1 LAFLQIALLLDPSPW
16 PILASVGLS
25 GLATGLVGWF
35 QGVNWGGLLAVFR
48 FLTLSYVATVWWRDV
63 LRESVFLGGYKAVP
77 GIDLLQGS
85 CGQVVF
91 GRCVLCC
98 SHCHT
103 LEAIEGAV
111 QVIGAPTLFATHFH
125 ELTAI
130 TGPVG
135 VCNRHTTTALDPT
148 SNKLTMLYRVE
159 NGACDQSFG
168 IHVAEFA
175 NFPAE
180 VIERAKAKLAELENA
195 GADSYKPQ
203 VSHAPSCC

>member
-1 LAFLQIALLLDPSPW
+1 
-16 PILASVGLS
+16 
-25 GLATGLVGWF
+25 
-35 QGVNWGGLLAVFR
+35 
-48 FLTLSYVATVWWRDV
+48 
-63 LRESVFLGGYKAVP
+63 
-77 GIDLLQGS
+77 
-85 CGQVVF
+85 
-91 GRCVLCC
+91 
-98 SHCHT
+98 
-103 LEAIEGAV
+103 V